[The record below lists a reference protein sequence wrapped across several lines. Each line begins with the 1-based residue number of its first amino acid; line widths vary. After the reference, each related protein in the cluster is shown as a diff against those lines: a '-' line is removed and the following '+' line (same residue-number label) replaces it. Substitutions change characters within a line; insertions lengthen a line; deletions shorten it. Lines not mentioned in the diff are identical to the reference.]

1 MPARRSMAAE
11 TRKDPRPSARDIILD
26 AAERVVE
33 RDGAG
38 RLTID
43 AVVRESGFSKGGVLY
58 NFPSKLDLIKGMVAR
73 IVDAVHCDIE
83 LARKDAREQGHSELS
98 ALIRTACEKEP
109 HSQKFMMGLL
119 AAAAEHPELLDPV
132 RGLMTQLRED
142 LVANAADPDLARIV
156 FLAVDG
162 LHFADLLGMDFL
174 SPEERARVE
183 ARLVELISEPKS

>member
-1 MPARRSMAAE
+1 MAAE

>member
-1 MPARRSMAAE
+1 MTKSEAKEPRS
-11 TRKDPRPSARDIILD
+11 SARDVILD

-73 IVDAVHCDIE
+73 IVDAVHYDME
-83 LARKDAREQGHSELS
+83 LSRKEAREQGQSELS
-98 ALIRTACEKEP
+98 AMIRTACEKEP

-132 RGLMTQLRED
+132 RGLMTQMRDD
-142 LVANAADPDLARIV
+142 LLANAADPDLARVV

-174 SPEERARVE
+174 SPDERARVE
-183 ARLVELISEPKS
+183 ARLVDLITEPKS

>member
-1 MPARRSMAAE
+1 MAKAPASE
-11 TRKDPRPSARDIILD
+11 PRASARDVILD

-58 NFPSKLDLIKGMVAR
+58 HFPSKLDLIKGMVTR
-73 IVDAVHCDIE
+73 MVDAVHYDLE
-83 LARKDAREQGHSELS
+83 LARKEARAEGRSELS
-98 ALIRTACEKEP
+98 ALIRVACEKEP

-132 RGLMTQLRED
+132 RGLMSQIREE
-142 LVANAADPDLARIV
+142 LLTSAVDPDLARIV

-162 LHFADLLGMDFL
+162 LHFADLLGMDFI

-183 ARLVELISEPKS
+183 ARLVDLITEPKP

>member
-1 MPARRSMAAE
+1 MAKAPTKEPRS
-11 TRKDPRPSARDIILD
+11 SARDVILD

-73 IVDAVHCDIE
+73 LVDAAHCDVE
-83 LARKDAREQGHSELS
+83 LARKEAREQGQSELS

-109 HSQKFMMGLL
+109 HSKKFMMGLM

-132 RGLMTQLRED
+132 RGLLTQIRED
-142 LVANAADPDLARIV
+142 LLASAADPDLARIV

-174 SPEERARVE
+174 SPDERARVE
-183 ARLVELISEPKS
+183 ARLVELITEPKS

>member
-1 MPARRSMAAE
+1 MANTEAKTPRS
-11 TRKDPRPSARDIILD
+11 SARDVILD

-58 NFPSKLDLIKGMVAR
+58 NFPSKLELIKGMVAR
-73 IVDAVHCDIE
+73 IVDAVHYDME
-83 LARKDAREQGHSELS
+83 QARKDARAAGRSELS
-98 ALIRTACEKEP
+98 ALIQVACEKEP
-109 HSQKFMMGLL
+109 HSQSFMMGLL

-132 RGLMTQLRED
+132 RGLMSRLREE
-142 LVANAADPDLARIV
+142 LVESAADPDMARIV

-174 SPEERARVE
+174 SPDERARVE
-183 ARLVELISEPKS
+183 ARLVEMITEPK

>member
-1 MPARRSMAAE
+1 MMVAE

-38 RLTID
+38 RMTID
-43 AVVRESGFSKGGVLY
+43 AVVKESGFSKGGVLY

-73 IVDAVHCDIE
+73 IVDAVQYDLE
-83 LARKDAREQGHSELS
+83 TARKSAREEGRSELS
-98 ALIRTACEKEP
+98 ALIQVACEKEP

-142 LVANAADPDLARIV
+142 LVSQSVDPDLARIV
-156 FLAVDG
+156 MLAVDG

-183 ARLVELISEPKS
+183 ARLVDMVSEKTS

>member
-1 MPARRSMAAE
+1 MSKVEVKA
-11 TRKDPRPSARDIILD
+11 PRGSARDVILD

-73 IVDAVHCDIE
+73 IVDAVHCDVE
-83 LARKDAREQGHSELS
+83 LARKDAREQGQSELS

-109 HSQKFMMGLL
+109 HSQKFLMGLL

-132 RGLMTQLRED
+132 RGLMTQMRDD
-142 LVANAADPDLARIV
+142 LLASAADPDLARIV

-174 SPEERARVE
+174 SPDERARVE
-183 ARLVELISEPKS
+183 ARLVDLISEPKAS